1 MEKTV
6 LITGATGTLGEIL
19 VKRFLEKGYR
29 VIAMARDEKKLDV
42 LSGSNSPLQNLV
54 TLSADVTDEK
64 DILDK
69 INYIK
74 EKFNT
79 VSIFVHAVGG
89 FSGGHL
95 IAETSAQEWDK
106 MITLNLTSLFL
117 CSRAIFPMMMA
128 AKSGKIITITA
139 MAALA
144 PKAKRAA
151 YQVSKAGV
159 ISLTKALAEEG
170 KKYNIQANTI
180 APGIILSEKNK
191 KEMPDADDT
200 KWTRPEQIA
209 DMILFLASPAANDIT
224 GSIIEMPG
232 KI

>member
-1 MEKTV
+1 M
-6 LITGATGTLGEIL
+6 
-19 VKRFLEKGYR
+19 
-29 VIAMARDEKKLDV
+29 
-42 LSGSNSPLQNLV
+42 
-54 TLSADVTDEK
+54 
-64 DILDK
+64 
-69 INYIK
+69 
-74 EKFNT
+74 
-79 VSIFVHAVGG
+79 
-89 FSGGHL
+89 

-106 MITLNLTSLFL
+106 MITLNLRSLFL
-117 CSRAIFPMMMA
+117 CSRAILPMMMA

-232 KI
+232 KL